1 MWFELEETSG
11 ISEQRIYE
19 LPGEVS
25 RSSDPDERNLVHE
38 GSSTCSSNR
47 HSKKSRWRHNVNAYQ
62 APSGK
67 NRKTCLRQLM
77 LEWGKEGSNG
87 LIFNI
92 APPRASANV
101 EAPNYISWQY
111 GPSQP
116 EIAGWL
122 ITGRHSEYDD
132 MRLMDLEASGQVP
145 RQFS

>member
-1 MWFELEETSG
+1 MTSNDTRIFSDGPVAVEGENANFRHSDSQDVIDKTAPKEFEKTSG
-11 ISEQRIYE
+11 ISKQEFYE
-19 LPGEVS
+19 LAGRVS
-25 RSSDPDERNLVHE
+25 RSRVPDEKNLAHE
-38 GSSTCSSNR
+38 GSSPGSSDR

-62 APSGK
+62 ASIGK

-111 GPSQP
+111 GPS
-116 EIAGWL
+116 
-122 ITGRHSEYDD
+122 
-132 MRLMDLEASGQVP
+132 
-145 RQFS
+145 